1 MEEGGLLGCSA
12 SVGVGRQTVVAVGI
26 NAVMF
31 LARLL
36 YRIDVYHG
44 PAQVAQVVQQ
54 TVVHLAGYGVPFRH
68 RQGGIYRHV
77 HLRVQPVPQPPGPDL
92 GDFLHASNLPSGAAY
107 LLHGLRLHPV

>member
-44 PAQVAQVVQQ
+44 PAQVAQVVQ
-54 TVVHLAGYGVPFRH
+54 
-68 RQGGIYRHV
+68 
-77 HLRVQPVPQPPGPDL
+77 
-92 GDFLHASNLPSGAAY
+92 
-107 LLHGLRLHPV
+107 